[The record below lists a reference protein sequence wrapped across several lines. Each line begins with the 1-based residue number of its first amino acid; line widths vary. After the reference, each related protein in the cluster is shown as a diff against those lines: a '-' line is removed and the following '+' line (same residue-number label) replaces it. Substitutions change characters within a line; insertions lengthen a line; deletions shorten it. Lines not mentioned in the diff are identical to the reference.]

1 MTIYFN
7 FLSAKKSSDAK
18 DAVILVD
25 VETAK
30 ECPFAI
36 SFLAKKNSIDLSNYF
51 KPVTTDTPI
60 VDDLPEE
67 NEFSTTWCEKY
78 ELADDKKTWRLIAAP
93 ESAPET
99 NLTVQNDSSEV
110 LTIVSAM
117 SQLESR
123 IASIFLHGVEELR
136 LTREQVSQVIALK
149 MDTDNK
155 FFQDIILAVHS
166 EPYVKGANMTQ
177 LGALINGIKEAFPQT
192 DKPTELSM
200 ICNFVKQW
208 CSCAV
213 ACSVDGHSNDEALA
227 NIVAVYRDKKNT
239 PAPAIKTEKADSP
252 FKDASCGIPTIFYAM
267 ELDAALSLMG
277 KNPAD
282 AKAADVGVA
291 KVLIERNDPK
301 WRSIVSAFRT
311 IVGITEVERET
322 RHAIIQELLKNLKV
336 IDDKTALLDFIK
348 TRLANHPQC
357 EELMGYTSSIEGAKP
372 EVTGGE
378 VVNMGGG
385 KFDVS
390 SVFENNPPA
399 QQKEDVPSD
408 ADQLVRVS
416 LSLRAEQ
423 IKAALQSA
431 INGETNLDSAEGI
444 AATLAKANITPA
456 YLLEWL
462 PNEIELAELGDEVD
476 NESIGSLMM
485 DLFDVAPQFIADSSE
500 RVQFFT
506 NQIAEYKKEWEE
518 HEAECDRE
526 GKSAKP
532 KKPTLEEL
540 QAEIQAL
547 KANQALVG
555 EFINAGIKLFIAL
568 SGAKS

>member
-1 MTIYFN
+1 MTM
-7 FLSAKKSSDAK
+7 FLNYLGAKKSSGLK
-18 DAVILVD
+18 DLAVVVD
-25 VETAK
+25 VEVAK

-36 SFLAKKNSIDLSNYF
+36 SFLAKQAKIDLNNFF
-51 KPVTTDTPI
+51 KPVTTEVPAS
-60 VDDLPEE
+60 DDVPAE
-67 NEFSTTWCEKY
+67 NEFCDTWCDKY
-78 ELADDKKTWRLIAAP
+78 EITEDKKTWRLIAAP
-93 ESAPET
+93 EPAPEPEP
-99 NLTVQNDSSEV
+99 NPVIEDSAAES

-117 SQLESR
+117 PQLESR
-123 IASIFLHGVEELR
+123 IASLFLLGVEALR
-136 LTREQVSQVIALK
+136 INREQMNEVIAIK

-155 FFQDIILAVHS
+155 FFQDILLAMRS

-177 LGALINGIKEAFPQT
+177 LGAMVNGIKEAFPQG

-227 NIVAVYRDKKNT
+227 NIVAVYRDKKNK
-239 PAPAIKTEKADSP
+239 PAPAIETEKSDSP
-252 FKDASCGIPTIFYAM
+252 FKDATCGIPTIFYAM

-277 KNPAD
+277 KNPPD
-282 AKAADVGVA
+282 AKAIDVGVA

-301 WRSIVSAFRT
+301 WRSIVTAFRT

-348 TRLANHPQC
+348 IRLSDHPQC
-357 EELMGYTSSIEGAKP
+357 EELAGYASSIEGAKP

-378 VVNMGGG
+378 VVNIGGG

-390 SVFENNPPA
+390 QILEKNPPA
-399 QQKEDVPSD
+399 QQKE
-408 ADQLVRVS
+408 A
-416 LSLRAEQ
+416 LSPAPIILSPRAIQ

-444 AATLAKANITPA
+444 AATLEKANVTAA

-462 PNEIELAELGDEVD
+462 PNEIKLAELGDEVD
-476 NESIGSLMM
+476 NGSIGSLMM
-485 DLFDVAPQFIADSSE
+485 DLFDVAPQFITDSSE

-506 NQIAEYKKEWEE
+506 NQISEYKKEWEE
-518 HEAECDRE
+518 HEAECASE
-526 GKSAKP
+526 GKPAKP
-532 KKPTLEEL
+532 TVEGL
-540 QAEIQAL
+540 QAEIQEL
-547 KANQALVG
+547 KVNQALIG
-555 EFINAGIKLFIAL
+555 EFINAGIKLFMAL